1 MKQVF
6 RIISL
11 SFVLI
16 FSVSATA
23 SDKIAVVN
31 ISDIFQQLP
40 ELVVVTHKLEKEFK
54 DRTIALQ
61 NMEHDLQT
69 KIQNMQR
76 NRSTMKASDQLQM
89 EKDIIKKR
97 EEFNTTVRVFDQD
110 TRRRQIEE
118 RDKIIY
124 KIQNAVQ
131 KVSTLKG
138 YDLVLDRGAVAYV
151 SSVRDITADVL
162 KQVK

>member
-1 MKQVF
+1 M
-6 RIISL
+6 ISL
-11 SFVLI
+11 SVILI
-16 FSVSATA
+16 FSVSAAA
-23 SDKIAVVN
+23 SDKIAIVN

-40 ELVVVTHKLEKEFK
+40 QLTVVTHKLEKEFK

-76 NRSTMKASDQLQM
+76 NRLTMKASDQLQI
-89 EKDIIKKR
+89 EKEIIKKR
-97 EEFNTTVRVFDQD
+97 EAFNTTVRVFDQD

-124 KIQNAVQ
+124 QIQNAVQ
-131 KVSTLKG
+131 KVAKLQG

-151 SSVRDITADVL
+151 SSVKDITADVL